1 MEYDGGSDSTIEES
15 DDDSDKVHIE
25 DSYYSILSGSDES
38 DFEVENVE
46 WHVIKMDKKNL
57 KIHINPLFNDGNK
70 YMIVLRQ

>member
-1 MEYDGGSDSTIEES
+1 MEYNGGSDSTIEES

-46 WHVIKMDKKNL
+46 
-57 KIHINPLFNDGNK
+57 
-70 YMIVLRQ
+70 